1 MAWSFLAV
9 GAVGM
14 LIGVRLRV
22 PALIVASLVTILVS
36 VTAMQCLGFSDQ
48 RTFLTTL
55 YLVLTLQGTYFIG
68 LLFATLL
75 HKSPFDR
82 HRR

>member
-1 MAWSFLAV
+1 MLWSFLAV
-9 GAVGM
+9 GAVGV
-14 LIGVRLRV
+14 LIGLRLRV
-22 PALIVASLVTILVS
+22 PALIVASLITIIVTA
-36 VTAMQCLGFSDQ
+36 TAMQCLGFSDG

-55 YLVLTLQGTYFIG
+55 YLVLTLQGTYLIG

-75 HKSPFDR
+75 HRSPFDR